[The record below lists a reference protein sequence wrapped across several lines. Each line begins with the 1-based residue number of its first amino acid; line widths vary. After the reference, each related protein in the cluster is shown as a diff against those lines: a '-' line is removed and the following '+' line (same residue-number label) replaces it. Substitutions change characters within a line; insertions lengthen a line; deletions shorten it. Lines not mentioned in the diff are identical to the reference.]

1 MIKNHNLQFTNA
13 TQLNDPFEC
22 HQKLIDYSKVVYSE
36 NNNEPAGEIFAQ
48 QLRDNTWLCSLSEI
62 NDSILMWAHYCL
74 SHTGACIG
82 LDIDKV
88 KEYFHLK
95 PKVHDFFPSIRQK
108 EFIEPALF
116 DVQYKEI
123 IGRPIGNDN
132 IADKVNYQWKTK
144 AKDWE
149 YEKEVRFVI
158 PYPNQ
163 VCSCLGLA
171 HPKTAR
177 EKKDG
182 RKTRYYATLGKE
194 CFDSIYLGVNTLQ
207 ADKEWII
214 KYARKLNPQI
224 KLYQMEVDDNA
235 FRLNPKEI

>member
-22 HQKLIDYSKVVYSE
+22 HQKLIDYSNVVYSE

-48 QLRDNTWLCSLSEI
+48 KLRDNTWLCSLSEI

-95 PKVHDFFPSIRQK
+95 PKVHAIRQK

-171 HPKTAR
+171 AR

-182 RKTRYYATLGKE
+182 CKPHYYATLGKE
-194 CFDSIYLGVNTLQ
+194 CFYSIYFGVNMDE
-207 ADKEWII
+207 AEKKKMISF
-214 KYARKLNPQI
+214 ARNKLNPQI